1 MQTLTEKALAMRD
14 RARALKSA
22 PILTRMSEAAALA
35 DDLAEFVVKLAAAVD
50 SLTPFIDEKDAGE
63 GVPEPL
69 CNVTE
74 NPAGGADHA

>member
-1 MQTLTEKALAMRD
+1 MAGLSDQARALRD

-35 DDLAEFVVKLAAAVD
+35 DELAEFVVQMAAAVD
-50 SLTPFIDEKDAGE
+50 NLTPYLDEQDGGAGGTE
-63 GVPEPL
+63 TL

-74 NPAGGADHA
+74 NTAGGANA